1 MSVKISKTKLTK
13 NLIISIVAQVI
24 SLATSFILNFIVPKF
39 IPELD
44 YSYWQTFVLY
54 VGYAGVLQFGLL
66 DGIVLRYSQYDY
78 EELDKAR
85 VRSQFQFLL
94 VFVTICCI
102 GTCFI
107 SALFTKGVSWHIFV
121 LVSVGIVT
129 KNIFGYTSYT
139 YQITNRIKYYAFL
152 VIAQRV
158 AYAVFVAILLLFK
171 VQDFYWYCIA
181 ELFGDIVGIII
192 GIFSNK
198 GLYFGKSI
206 PIKEVFK
213 EVGTNI
219 SCGIM
224 LMIANF
230 SSAFLVGGAKMVV
243 QWHWD
248 ELLFGKV
255 AFAFSASNLFLTFV
269 TAISVVLFPSL
280 KRMKEEE
287 LPELYK
293 KIRDVIS
300 PLLFFAMIFYFLLC
314 FILNAW
320 LPKYSA
326 SLTYLGI
333 LLPIIIFSSKV
344 SLLTN
349 NYLKA
354 YRKEKLMLII
364 NVICVVIGFGMALL
378 CAYVF
383 DNLDLLLYSVVFIIM
398 VRSIASEIV
407 VSKLINKKFYKDFI
421 IELIMTVAF
430 IVIVRYL
437 NLWQGCLIY
446 FAAVIIYTVIY
457 RKNIVSMLRNIKNM
471 IRHKS
476 KKTENLR

>member
-1 MSVKISKTKLTK
+1 MANISRKIAK
-13 NLIISIVAQVI
+13 NLIISVAAQVI
-24 SLATSFILNFIVPKF
+24 SLMTSFILNFIVPKF
-39 IPELD
+39 IPELA
-44 YSYWQTFVLY
+44 YSYWQTFILY
-54 VGYAGVLQFGLL
+54 MGYVGVLQFGLL

-94 VFVTICCI
+94 VFTTVCCI

-107 SALFTKGVSWHIFV
+107 SALFTDGVSWQIFV
-121 LVSVGIVT
+121 LVAVGIIT
-129 KNIFGYTSYT
+129 KNVFTYTSYT

-158 AYAVFVAILLLFK
+158 AYAIFVAILLLFK

-181 ELFGDIVGIII
+181 DLFGDVVGF
-192 GIFSNK
+192 IFGTFHNK
-198 GLYFGKSI
+198 GLYFGKPI

-213 EVGTNI
+213 EAGTNI

-224 LMIANF
+224 LTISNF
-230 SSAFLVGGAKMVV
+230 SSSLLFGGAKMVA

-255 AFAFSASNLFLTFV
+255 AFAFSCINLFFSLF

-280 KRMKEEE
+280 KRTSQNE
-287 LPELYK
+287 LPNLYSK
-293 KIRDVIS
+293 MRNALS
-300 PLLFFAMIFYFLLC
+300 PLLFCAMIFYFPLC
-314 FILNAW
+314 FVLNIW
-320 LPKYSA
+320 LPNYSV
-326 SLTYLGI
+326 SLKFLGI
-333 LLPIIIFSSKV
+333 LLPVIIFSSKV

-364 NVICVVIGFGMALL
+364 NVISVVFGFLLCLL
-378 CAYVF
+378 CAYIL
-383 DNLDLLLYSVVFIIM
+383 DNLDLLLYSVVLIIM

-407 VSKLINKKFYKDFI
+407 VSKLINKKLYKDFAV
-421 IELIMTVAF
+421 ELIMTVAF

-437 NLWQGCLIY
+437 NLWQGCLVYLAALVIY
-446 FAAVIIYTVIY
+446 AVIY
-457 RKNIVSMLRNIKNM
+457 RKNIINIFRGLK
-471 IRHKS
+471 RKPR
-476 KKTENLR
+476 E

>member
-1 MSVKISKTKLTK
+1 MAESIKPQRVAKSV
-13 NLIISIVAQVI
+13 IISIIAQII
-24 SLATSFILNFIVPKF
+24 SLATSFVLNFIVPKF

-54 VGYAGVLQFGLL
+54 VGYVGVLHFGLL

-78 EELDKAR
+78 NELDKAR

-102 GTCFI
+102 GTCSI
-107 SALFTKGVSWHIFV
+107 SALFTEGVSWQICV
-121 LVSVGIVT
+121 LVAIGIVT
-129 KNIFGYTSYT
+129 KNIFTYTSYI

-152 VIAQRV
+152 VIAQRLV
-158 AYAVFVAILLLFK
+158 YAVFVVVLLLFK

-181 ELFGDIVGIII
+181 ELFGDMVGFFC
-192 GIFSNK
+192 GTFHNK

-213 EVGTNI
+213 EVGTNV

-230 SSAFLVGGAKMVV
+230 SSSFLVGGAKMVI

-248 ELLFGKV
+248 ELIFGKV

-300 PLLFFAMIFYFLLC
+300 PLLFFAMILYFPLC

-320 LPKYSA
+320 LPKYAA

-364 NVICVVIGFGMALL
+364 NVICVAIGFGMALL
-378 CAYVF
+378 SAYIV
-383 DNLDLLLYSVVFIIM
+383 DNLDLLLYSVVFIIV
-398 VRSIASEIV
+398 VRSIASEMV

-421 IELIMTVAF
+421 VELIMTVAF
-430 IVIVRYL
+430 IVVVRYM
-437 NLWQGCLIY
+437 NLWQGCLGY
-446 FAAVIIYTVIY
+446 LAALILYAVIY
-457 RKNIVSMLRNIKNM
+457 RKNIVTMFKNIKNA
-471 IRHKS
+471 IRRNSRKEE
-476 KKTENLR
+476 K